1 MDKIVIP
8 QIPVR
13 VRVGV
18 TEEDRSE
25 DQDILIDVE
34 LGLDLRPAGT
44 TDDLTQT
51 VDYEAVCAAVATTI
65 NVRLFSLI
73 ETIGEEIADMILKEY
88 PINEVLVRVRKPG
101 ALQAYGVP
109 YAATEILRCRDG

>member
-18 TEEDRSE
+18 TEEERSE

-88 PINEVLVRVRKPG
+88 PIDQVLVRVRKPG
-101 ALQAYGVP
+101 ALQTYGVP